1 MSPPVEDR
9 QVTMVIH
16 ALSGGGAERVF
27 CSLANHWAESG
38 RDVTAITLDT
48 AQNDVFH
55 LDPRVRRIGLGMMQP
70 SRTAWQQ
77 VSNTLKRV
85 RGLRRAIRESGA
97 SRVVSFTDKM
107 NVLTLLAC
115 WGGPWQVVIAER
127 SDPRHQSLGP
137 LWEWLRRRTYP
148 RCCGWVVQ
156 TESVARYA
164 RTLAGLRPV
173 IVIPNAV
180 TSPAAAIPPPEQRPT
195 RIVGMGRLSPEK
207 GFDVLVRAF
216 ARIAPWYPDWTLRIL
231 GAGPQREQL
240 EDLADSLGVRDNV
253 HWAGWVDWPESALL
267 ESSVFVLPS
276 RYEGFPNALLE
287 AMACGLSCVASACES
302 GPAEIIRD
310 GVDGL
315 LVPPDNVDALADAL
329 RQLVSDEAKR
339 ARLGRRAVE
348 VTSRFS
354 PEAFFARWDEVLCL
368 PDRVDKGR
376 YGGTAEQD
384 QQAHQ

>member
-1 MSPPVEDR
+1 MNHPADDR
-9 QVTMVIH
+9 RVTMVIH
-16 ALSGGGAERVF
+16 ALGGGGAERVF
-27 CSLANHWAESG
+27 SSLANHWAESG

-48 AQNDVFH
+48 AQTDVFR
-55 LDPRVRRIGLGMMQP
+55 LDPRVRRMGLGLLQP

-85 RGLRRAIRESGA
+85 RGLRQAIREAGA

-137 LWEWLRRRTYP
+137 LWEWLRRRAYP
-148 RCCGWVVQ
+148 RCHTWVVQ
-156 TESVARYA
+156 TESVARFA
-164 RTLAGLRPV
+164 RTLSGQRPV
-173 IVIPNAV
+173 VVIPNAV
-180 TSPAAAIPPPEQRPT
+180 APCAAAIPPPEQRPT
-195 RIVGMGRLSPEK
+195 RIMGIGRLSPEK

-216 ARIAPWYPDWTLRIL
+216 ACIAPWYPDWTLQIL
-231 GAGPQREQL
+231 GTGPQRGQL

-253 HWAGWVDWPESALL
+253 RLAGWIDQPETALL
-267 ESSVFVLPS
+267 ESGVFVLPS

-287 AMACGLSCVASACES
+287 AMACGVPCVASACDS
-302 GPAEIIRD
+302 GPAEIIRN

-315 LVPPDNVDALADAL
+315 LVPPENVDALADAL
-329 RQLVSDEAKR
+329 RQLISDEAKR

-354 PEAFFARWDEVLCL
+354 REAFFARWDEVLRL
-368 PDRVDKGR
+368 PDRIDEGR
-376 YGGTAEQD
+376 HGGAAEQD